1 MKKIDMMMS
10 DNYPPGAANDP
21 NAPYNEVPMPE
32 VEVKVTAKLYKE
44 TVVFA
49 ETHDCVEYEIDPDTG
64 RRVGIH
70 YMECDDVREA
80 YEDQE
85 YTPDEIMRNC
95 IKVCQELIKEQK
107 RWFAHVNIQK
117 LMDSCEGWEQEEL
130 EVE

>member
-1 MKKIDMMMS
+1 MNN
-10 DNYPPGAANDP
+10 NYPPGAANDP

-49 ETHDCVEYEIDPDTG
+49 EKHDCVEYEIDPDTG

-70 YMECDDVREA
+70 YTECDDVREA

-85 YTPDEIMRNC
+85 YTPDEIMQNC

-107 RWFAHVNIQK
+107 PWFAHVNIQK
-117 LMDSCEGWEQEEL
+117 LMDSCEGWAQEEL
-130 EVE
+130 EVEE